1 MPPMTMAFRAKDAGM
16 LKRVQEGDKVKVRVE
31 NVNGGMTIVKMEKQ
45 S

>member
-1 MPPMTMAFRAKDAGM
+1 M